1 MADSRP
7 TIFADGVVEAQVAH
21 GVARITLA
29 MTGADG
35 KAQPC
40 GMLCVPVTQLPS
52 LVNGMGNLLK
62 QIEERV
68 RAQVAQQQQAPAA
81 APEAAPAPIRAANDE
96 RFNTVGSFRR
106 RSGGASGRGR
116 DAWFHASCR
125 ASSG

>member
-29 MTGADG
+29 VTGADG

-68 RAQVAQQQQAPAA
+68 RAQVAQQQQAPAPAA
-81 APEAAPAPIRAANDE
+81 APEAAPAPSGAF
-96 RFNTVGSFRR
+96 RFDG
-106 RSGGASGRGR
+106 
-116 DAWFHASCR
+116 
-125 ASSG
+125 

>member
-1 MADSRP
+1 MADTRP
-7 TIFADGVVEAQVAH
+7 TLFADGVVEAQVAH

-40 GMLCVPVTQLPS
+40 GMLCVPVTQLPG

-68 RAQVAQQQQAPAA
+68 RAQVAQQQAPAA
-81 APEAAPAPIRAANDE
+81 PPEPPAPSGAF
-96 RFNTVGSFRR
+96 RFDG
-106 RSGGASGRGR
+106 
-116 DAWFHASCR
+116 
-125 ASSG
+125 